1 MNNPTLTI
9 SSISSE
15 NNYIRIDGNIQ
26 EPKAIKQATQE
37 PTQEATQD
45 STQEATKEPIN
56 NVNRLGRIM
65 VTYYPKKSTTFNME
79 QEAIISEKGT
89 IYRNYFVIS
98 NHMGMGSIRILE
110 ESIGLIKNGPLGPS
124 FTPQTFTEFLTDS
137 TGA

>member
-15 NNYIRIDGNIQ
+15 NNYIRIDGSIQ
-26 EPKAIKQATQE
+26 EPK
-37 PTQEATQD
+37 PTQD

-56 NVNRLGRIM
+56 DLKQLGRIM